1 MRVDVAAGE
10 AAIES
15 QFEWPIP
22 DAAYASG
29 SEALSEM
36 AVRDVSN
43 VIGGALW
50 QIPGSAHFLVGFV
63 DTMSGP
69 DLIWEVAFP
78 VSGDVQ
84 VYAAMEISGD
94 HGFAGAPG
102 LYRVT
107 PIRSLDGESATSPI

>member
-1 MRVDVAAGE
+1 
-10 AAIES
+10 
-15 QFEWPIP
+15 
-22 DAAYASG
+22 
-29 SEALSEM
+29 M

-43 VIGGALW
+43 VIGGALCN
-50 QIPGSAHFLVGFV
+50 PGSAHFLVGFV

-69 DLIWEVAFP
+69 DLIWEVAFL

-102 LYRVT
+102 LYRADPDPV
-107 PIRSLDGESATSPI
+107 LGWQGERDSPI